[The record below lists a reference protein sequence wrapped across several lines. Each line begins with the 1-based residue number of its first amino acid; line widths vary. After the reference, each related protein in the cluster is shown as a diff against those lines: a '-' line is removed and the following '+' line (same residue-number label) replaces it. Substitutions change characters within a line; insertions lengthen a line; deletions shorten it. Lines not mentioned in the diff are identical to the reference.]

1 LATRD
6 REIIGHGTEYHAE
19 GFGSPIGKLKG
30 INLAIEDMF
39 PKDLEVYGIYE
50 GKKTILHFEGN
61 VKVEGEVITG
71 KRDLKGKIILISF
84 KNCTVTHNNNYL
96 FKPEW
101 GIYDMAV
108 GKEIVSAYAG
118 PASASSFQ
126 NLGKVSEEKT
136 HKIKYSEKELNLHKM
151 YAEIALMRTENI
163 YVDSIN
169 LLFEK
174 LIKEYPNDWLLPLEM
189 FELTFNLDANLN
201 TKIYNY
207 LLQLKDNE
215 HFTDLIENGLKLILR
230 NN

>member
-1 LATRD
+1 
-6 REIIGHGTEYHAE
+6 
-19 GFGSPIGKLKG
+19 
-30 INLAIEDMF
+30 
-39 PKDLEVYGIYE
+39 
-50 GKKTILHFEGN
+50 
-61 VKVEGEVITG
+61 
-71 KRDLKGKIILISF
+71 
-84 KNCTVTHNNNYL
+84 
-96 FKPEW
+96 
-101 GIYDMAV
+101 
-108 GKEIVSAYAG
+108 
-118 PASASSFQ
+118 
-126 NLGKVSEEKT
+126 
-136 HKIKYSEKELNLHKM
+136 M

-163 YVDSIN
+163 YVDRIN